1 MFVSQAETV
10 DDRHPPP
17 GISEADWAATP
28 VGVRAGFL
36 ELGQYCQEQQ
46 EEIEQLRAQLTALA
60 TELVSLRERIG
71 RSSRN
76 SSKPPSSD
84 GPGFKPPE
92 RRKGSGRKRGAQP
105 GHPGSGPELLP
116 IERVDE
122 VVEHHPDACR
132 RCGQLLR
139 GDDPEPL
146 RHQVIEIPPITPVV
160 LEHRLHRLVCPCCS
174 TSTCAERPADVEPSR
189 YGPRLSAL
197 VGLLGSAFPLSFSK
211 TQALLEQ
218 LLGVEIS
225 RGAIAAIRQR
235 LSAALEQSMAE
246 ALQAARQQPVAYVD
260 ETGAP
265 TGNADGGNPERKR
278 GWQWVM
284 VTPVVTVFLQG
295 LSRSAAA
302 AIELLGNAFGGI
314 VVSDRFSA
322 YNHLPVMQRQLCWAH
337 LIRDLTAIAERPG
350 VSGEMG
356 RELLALQQQ
365 LFVQWHQWKDGTID
379 WDQLQQNCR
388 PIRHHFEGALQRVVD
403 LGFARKE
410 RTPWAQTV
418 RTCHKLL
425 QRKEALW
432 TFLETH
438 GVEPTNNA
446 AERALRQ
453 SVIQRKISLGV
464 QSASGAICRSRLL
477 TVTTTLRQQ
486 GRDVWEFLEQAW
498 IAHHRGSVM
507 PSLLPDL

>member
-1 MFVSQAETV
+1 MGASPA
-10 DDRHPPP
+10 
-17 GISEADWAATP
+17 GISDADWLSWPADA
-28 VGVRAGFL
+28 REFILA
-36 ELGQYCQEQQ
+36 QQ
-46 EEIEQLRAQLTALA
+46 EEMEQLRVQLTALA
-60 TELVSLRERIG
+60 TELASMRERIG

-92 RRKGSGRKRGAQP
+92 RRKGSGRKRGGQP

-122 VVEHHPDACR
+122 VVEHHPEACR
-132 RCGQLLR
+132 RCGQLLE
-139 GDDPEPL
+139 GVDPEPL

-160 LEHRLHRLVCPCCS
+160 IEHRLHRLVCPCCS
-174 TSTCAERPADVEPSR
+174 TSTCASLPADVEASR

-211 TQALLEQ
+211 TQALLDQ

-225 RGAIAAIRQR
+225 RGAIATIRSR
-235 LSAALEQSMAE
+235 LSAALQQPAEE
-246 ALQAARQQPVAYVD
+246 ALQVARQQPVAYVD

-265 TGNADGGNPERKR
+265 TGNADGGNPDGRR

-284 VTPVVTVFLQG
+284 VTPLVTVFLQG

-302 AIELLGNAFGGI
+302 AVELLGSAFAGI

-322 YNHLPVMQRQLCWAH
+322 YNHLPTHQRQLCWAH
-337 LIRDLTAIAERPG
+337 VIRDLTAIAERPG
-350 VSGEMG
+350 ASAQIGA
-356 RELLALQQQ
+356 ELLGLQQH
-365 LFVQWHQWKDGTID
+365 LFAHWHRWKTAAID
-379 WDQLQQNCR
+379 WSTLQQGCR
-388 PIRHHFEGALQRVVD
+388 PIRQSFEAALQRVVD
-403 LGFARKE
+403 LGCE
-410 RTPWAQTV
+410 RGEQTPWAKTV
-418 RTCHKLL
+418 RTCDQLR
-425 QRKEALW
+425 QRSDGLW
-432 TFLETH
+432 TFLEVQ

-453 SVIQRKISLGV
+453 SVIQRKISHGV
-464 QSASGAICRSRLL
+464 QSANGAICRSRLL

-486 GRDVWEFLEQAW
+486 GRDIWEFLEQAW
-498 IAHHRGSVM
+498 IAHHRGGVM
-507 PSLLPDL
+507 PSLLQDP